1 MIYMGIRMAG
11 ENSEVLPIG
20 PEHELHGT
28 LEAEF
33 ASGAKVLKVYT
44 DGKYYG
50 TFENTDRFRLSVGKK
65 RHVIVRAVD

>member
-1 MIYMGIRMAG
+1 MIYLGCKHAG
-11 ENSEVLPIG
+11 VNSCAVPIG
-20 PEHELHGT
+20 PGHALHAV

-33 ASGAKVLKVYT
+33 ASGAKALKVYT

-65 RHVIVRAVD
+65 RHVILKAVD